1 MLDCV
6 LPLQHGLNGLR
17 VIDFYVVLVTIALI
31 NCLSLSRITGPAS
44 WFAAARTPGIAI
56 LFTFCMITLLFA
68 TALFTA
74 AVLTVASLTTE
85 FVAAPWLILIL
96 NAGGA
101 GLLLLPLSA
110 WLHGRHTLASQRL
123 RWLLPVAALEVT
135 LLTTLLIL
143 AQSGPATSEAFLAVL
158 LWSVLACAGIAVLML
173 TYAGLRVRLSVVDA
187 PLAWRGL
194 PLELVMIGVFAL
206 ALLAALRALS

>member
-1 MLDCV
+1 M
-6 LPLQHGLNGLR
+6 
-17 VIDFYVVLVTIALI
+17 
-31 NCLSLSRITGPAS
+31 
-44 WFAAARTPGIAI
+44 
-56 LFTFCMITLLFA
+56 
-68 TALFTA
+68 
-74 AVLTVASLTTE
+74 
-85 FVAAPWLILIL
+85 
-96 NAGGA
+96 
-101 GLLLLPLSA
+101 
-110 WLHGRHTLASQRL
+110 
-123 RWLLPVAALEVT
+123 T

-206 ALLAALRALS
+206 ALLAPLRALS